1 MTGKSTLLDI
11 DLAGKTALVRV
22 DYNVPFH
29 PSTTEIS
36 DDSRIVASLPT
47 LRYLIDQKC
56 RVVLCSH
63 LGRPNGAVTDGL
75 HMAPVSKRLS
85 ELLDKQVSQLHE
97 CVGPNVHAAVR
108 AMEPR
113 EVIMLENLRFHKGEE
128 ANDISFAHDLSS
140 VADVYVNDAFG
151 VAHRAHASTAGVAR
165 FLPAVAGLLMQRE
178 LKYLG
183 VALGSPRRPFVA
195 ILGGAKVSDK
205 IPALRNLGG
214 KVDSLLIG
222 GGMAATFLRARR
234 ISVGKSEVEENLVN
248 IATDVIAGARK
259 RGVEILLPVDVVLAA
274 NFSAEAEYRVA
285 DVNDIPETWRI
296 MDIGP
301 RTIETYERVL
311 DLARTIIWN
320 GPLGVHEW
328 DNFAK
333 GTTRVAKKL
342 SRMKNATTLL
352 GGGSTA
358 EAIIALGLAR
368 EMTHVST
375 GGGASLE
382 LLEGKT
388 LPGVAALMDREGTES
403 TT

>member
-165 FLPAVAGLLMQRE
+165 FLPAVAGTVSGSASGSRRRA
-178 LKYLG
+178 
-183 VALGSPRRPFVA
+183 ALPTADPGERALRGYGPGSATRRGFLHCWVSHVVLPNLYGCGGPLSSWPRSTGSP
-195 ILGGAKVSDK
+195 
-205 IPALRNLGG
+205 
-214 KVDSLLIG
+214 
-222 GGMAATFLRARR
+222 AA
-234 ISVGKSEVEENLVN
+234 GKSGGPPPRRSCAV
-248 IATDVIAGARK
+248 AWK
-259 RGVEILLPVDVVLAA
+259 R
-274 NFSAEAEYRVA
+274 
-285 DVNDIPETWRI
+285 TWR
-296 MDIGP
+296 
-301 RTIETYERVL
+301 
-311 DLARTIIWN
+311 
-320 GPLGVHEW
+320 
-328 DNFAK
+328 
-333 GTTRVAKKL
+333 
-342 SRMKNATTLL
+342 
-352 GGGSTA
+352 
-358 EAIIALGLAR
+358 
-368 EMTHVST
+368 
-375 GGGASLE
+375 AS
-382 LLEGKT
+382 
-388 LPGVAALMDREGTES
+388 
-403 TT
+403 